1 MLCTLSLFNVPL
13 PLCVLELSLLVLY
26 KLYLM
31 HVQLPM
37 LLRFQRTFPCVREP
51 WLFAGAIESTACLS
65 GAELPRNRNIAYV
78 GDSTM
83 VLGQNLEV
91 HVSMDESTLK
101 AHFSDHK
108 PADPTEQERIESISG
123 KVVVSAKGK
132 GHVCGKGRGCT
143 AFIRQCSR
151 EPW

>member
-1 MLCTLSLFNVPL
+1 MLCTLSLFNVPF

-26 KLYLM
+26 KLYLI

-51 WLFAGAIESTACLS
+51 RLFAGAIESTACLS

-83 VLGQNLEV
+83 VLGQNLEA
-91 HVSMDESTLK
+91 HV
-101 AHFSDHK
+101 FIG
-108 PADPTEQERIESISG
+108 RIYIEG
-123 KVVVSAKGK
+123 
-132 GHVCGKGRGCT
+132 T
-143 AFIRQCSR
+143 FQ
-151 EPW
+151 